1 MDWGLYGGLIGGF
14 LGIVG
19 GVIGT
24 YASISNT
31 KSPLERRFMVRVSFY
46 FWAGIITFLLL
57 MWLIPR
63 PYNSFLWIPY
73 GVLLPISIR
82 VVNKQQTAIRELQ
95 SKERLAK
102 TDPQ

>member
-14 LGIVG
+14 LGVAG

-31 KSPLERRFMVRVSFY
+31 KSPLERKFMIRVSFY
-46 FWAGIITFLLL
+46 FWVAISTFLLL

-63 PYNSFLWIPY
+63 PYSAFLWIPY
-73 GVLLPISIR
+73 GILLPISIR
-82 VVNKQQTAIRELQ
+82 IVNKRQMAIREQ
-95 SKERLAK
+95 QAK
-102 TDPQ
+102 Q